1 MINNFKQFIN
11 ENNLIDIA
19 LSILDEIEVPFLF
32 QNSLDTREK
41 KIELLKYISDQGQGL
56 HGKEDRKKNHY
67 NSTCNM
73 FTKKLTDA
81 SIAAFPH

>member
-19 LSILDEIEVPFLF
+19 LDMLDKIEVPFLF
-32 QNSLDTREK
+32 QDYLDTREN

-56 HGKEDRKKNHY
+56 HEKEDRKKNIY

-81 SIAAFPH
+81 AIAAFPL